1 MIGIKWQCNPK
12 HGCCHQLGR
21 KVSRFAAVFSVF
33 FFFSKAWIH
42 CEDPPVVTFRTNA
55 QNHKHS
61 HRAPGSRKLY
71 RHIACRAFRFYGR
84 SQDFSE
90 LNSVWS
96 LCPSVRTTKKA
107 HFWPFAL
114 FLVPGEKNRF
124 CSEEFMRGCSL
135 AHSLPMFILI
145 TQIYFR
151 YVFMTILVLMLEISS
166 MLSWWLCDL
175 IRKYWQKDWPTWQNF
190 WCSFLPSFKKWV

>member
-1 MIGIKWQCNPK
+1 MVVVTSWDVKWADLQQPS
-12 HGCCHQLGR
+12 Q
-21 KVSRFAAVFSVF
+21 FF

-42 CEDPPVVTFRTNA
+42 CEDSPVVTFRTNA

-71 RHIACRAFRFYGR
+71 RHTACRAFRFYGR

-114 FLVPGEKNRF
+114 FLVPGGKNRF
-124 CSEEFMRGCSL
+124 CSEEFMRECSL

-151 YVFMTILVLMLEISS
+151 YVFHDNFSLNVGNLQHAVLVAVWFNQKILAEGLAYMAELLMLIPTF
-166 MLSWWLCDL
+166 L
-175 IRKYWQKDWPTWQNF
+175 QKM
-190 WCSFLPSFKKWV
+190 SIALR